1 MSVSSSTRPRRLL
14 PPVPDRALAENVTAA
29 FTDAFDAAPQ
39 GVWIAPGRAN
49 IIGEHVD
56 YVGGRVVPFALP
68 YATAVAVRI
77 RSDDVVRCTS
87 TGPQQDWMGR
97 AGDVGPGTPSG
108 WAGYAAGVLWAM
120 AYHESIARMPGADIA
135 VTSTVPQGAGLS
147 SSAALECAVALA
159 VAELSGVATD
169 DAGRAV
175 LARDCA
181 TAENVVVGAATGL
194 MDQSVSLRA
203 RRGHAMVLDCADGT
217 VEHVAVDDVNPDLA
231 LMVINTNSP
240 HRLVQGD
247 YGRCRTLV
255 EQACAR
261 VDREV
266 LDGATEVDVQD
277 VVDLATLGAHHLRRP
292 LRHVLTEFRRV
303 HAAVGRLRAAD
314 LAAVGPLLSASHRS
328 LRDDL
333 GVSSVE
339 LDSAVEAAL
348 GAGALGAR
356 MIGGGFGGSV
366 LALVDVADT
375 ATVAEAVLRRAHD
388 DGLPRPRFL
397 AADCAAAARR
407 VY

>member
-1 MSVSSSTRPRRLL
+1 MSVSWSTMPRRLL
-14 PPVPDRALAENVTAA
+14 PPVPDRALADNAAAA

-87 TGPQQDWMGR
+87 TGPQPDWAGR
-97 AGDVGPGTPSG
+97 VGEVGPGSPSG

-120 AYHESIARMPGADIA
+120 AYHESIARMPGVDIA

-159 VAELSGVATD
+159 IAELSGVATD

-217 VEHVAVDDVNPDLA
+217 VEHVAVDSVNPDLA

-261 VDREV
+261 VDRAV
-266 LDGATEVDVQD
+266 LDDAEVDVQD

-303 HAAVGRLRAAD
+303 DAAVERLRAAD

-333 GVSSVE
+333 AVSSVE

-348 GAGALGAR
+348 DAGALGAR

-366 LALVDVADT
+366 LALVEAGVM

-388 DGLPRPRFL
+388 GGLPRPRFL